1 MADEICNI
9 KDFRIEFEDITEQF
23 FEVSSL
29 LQSDNQPN
37 TLCSKDYQLKDTLC
51 DIEVNDAR
59 TDVKCN
65 MNKTFLINQQP
76 QFKLAN
82 E

>member
-1 MADEICNI
+1 MTLHHVHKQTHRNSGVGTGQ
-9 KDFRIEFEDITEQF
+9 K
-23 FEVSSL
+23 SK
-29 LQSDNQPN
+29 PN